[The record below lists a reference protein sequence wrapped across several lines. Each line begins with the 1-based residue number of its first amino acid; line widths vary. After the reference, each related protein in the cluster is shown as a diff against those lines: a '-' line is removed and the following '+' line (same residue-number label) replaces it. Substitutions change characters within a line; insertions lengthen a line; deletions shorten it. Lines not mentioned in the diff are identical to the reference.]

1 MKRSL
6 DMDTLRSYFTK
17 MKLLN
22 QGPKTWKFSRKGS
35 LGKGGGSKSKKY
47 CRSKSQNDA
56 AFEEAVGSENSS
68 NIKTNGAVS
77 KTTDQDSFRS
87 PPSKPPRRD
96 QVFTVDFRN
105 LKGTNFGV
113 VLDVSSR
120 TCPAG
125 NSVDRL
131 SGDTGVRDSMEDIRN
146 RTIVPVRV
154 IKILERSIA
163 DTDSRLRVN
172 DEVTEINGIPL
183 VGETCNSVR

>member
-22 QGPKTWKFSRKGS
+22 QGPKTWKFTRKGS

-56 AFEEAVGSENSS
+56 AFAEVIGSENIS
-68 NIKTNGAVS
+68 NITTNGAVS
-77 KTTDQDSFRS
+77 KPTDQDSLRS

-105 LKGTNFGV
+105 LQGTNFGV
-113 VLDVSSR
+113 VLDISSR
-120 TCPAG
+120 TCGGG
-125 NSVDRL
+125 NSADKL
-131 SGDTGVRDSMEDIRN
+131 SGDTGVQDSIEDMRN
-146 RTIVPVRV
+146 RTIVPVKV
-154 IKILERSIA
+154 IQIVGGSIA
-163 DTDSRLRVN
+163 DTDGRLRVN
-172 DEVTEINGIPL
+172 DTVTEINGIPL